1 MHENA
6 KELNK
11 KKTNSENKQ
20 IINKGTRSTN
30 LLDFMAGDLVPVLE
44 IDLERILGLVVAM
57 PAVEDLAAARGPYL
71 APPHVMR
78 AAVRRL

>member
-1 MHENA
+1 
-6 KELNK
+6 
-11 KKTNSENKQ
+11 
-20 IINKGTRSTN
+20 
-30 LLDFMAGDLVPVLE
+30 MAGDLVPVLE